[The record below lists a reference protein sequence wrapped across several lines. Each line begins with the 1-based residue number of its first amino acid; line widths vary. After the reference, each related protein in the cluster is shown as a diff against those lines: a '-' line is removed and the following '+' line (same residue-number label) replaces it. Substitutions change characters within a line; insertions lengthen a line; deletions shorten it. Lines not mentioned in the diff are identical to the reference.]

1 MEIVLLIIMLLVGFS
16 FILKLTC
23 QPWAGRFAS
32 CIVAAVFILAT
43 YGAAS
48 TQSKTQIAD
57 WLSQPELM
65 LDTSVWLTIDVAF
78 QICFCILSAKSINSK
93 LSPTGNALLQIC
105 RYVPGVM
112 IFPVLFSL
120 LTGLIFALPGVD
132 FSLIAKILAGA
143 LIIVIPLLAAG
154 MRYLIPEADIRLEM
168 LFMTNMLVAALGIVV
183 TVNGRTAAVGTNTID
198 WWALAGL
205 VIILSAGLFTG
216 LAYNKYTTRK
226 TISKL
231 K

>member
-1 MEIVLLIIMLLVGFS
+1 MFLHTFRQIDKQQAIPDRQRIVANLPLR
-16 FILKLTC
+16 
-23 QPWAGRFAS
+23 AGRHDFPGA
-32 CIVAAVFILAT
+32 ILAA
-43 YGAAS
+43 YR
-48 TQSKTQIAD
+48 AD
-57 WLSQPELM
+57 FR
-65 LDTSVWLTIDVAF
+65 TA
-78 QICFCILSAKSINSK
+78 
-93 LSPTGNALLQIC
+93 
-105 RYVPGVM
+105 
-112 IFPVLFSL
+112 
-120 LTGLIFALPGVD
+120 GVD

-198 WWALAGL
+198 WGALAGL